1 MATLDSF
8 LIPAQTRSTKI
19 AALGATTAS
28 SEQAFGQNEIVA
40 IVADQAITIREG
52 AAGAVGTPDA
62 TDFQIPA
69 GVVYM
74 VDMGRQWT
82 SFKVF
87 NTAATTANI
96 YIKKFSKA

>member
-1 MATLDSF
+1 MATFDSVF
-8 LIPAQTRSTKI
+8 IPAQTRSTKI

-40 IVADQAITIREG
+40 IVADQNITIRFG

-62 TDFQIPA
+62 TDFLLNA
-69 GVVYM
+69 GTYM
-74 VDMGRQWT
+74 QLDMGRQWT

-87 NTAATTANI
+87 NTAGSACNV
-96 YIKKFSKA
+96 YIQKFSKA